1 MNSAM
6 RSGVYPRLI
15 GFLALLSCKTADAPP
30 VPSPAAEPPPP
41 ALLGIWT
48 VVSHS
53 MPGVSAMSD
62 AEADKWHG
70 LSIRLL
76 QAEAVSRSDRCVTP
90 EYRSVADT
98 LELSCG
104 QGVWSAFGARMF
116 AAGPDRV
123 RALWDGVLFE
133 LERDQDLTAVGQEPG
148 WFLELTQGK
157 ELRLIYAYGE
167 KRVIIPAPPGTR
179 DSSGAVMYRAK
190 ADSTDLAILVTRANC
205 ADAMS
210 GKPYPMTVTVTVN
223 GETLRGCGETMPVI
237 DGIPIAKAAL
247 VTLRIPGFADF
258 LALDGD
264 GAWVTNEGRVERL
277 VASESKPVA
286 TVPMGSP
293 CGAMAVDFG
302 SLWVADCKERVVV
315 RIGLTSHN
323 VEAKVA
329 TGLADPTG
337 ELSIATGAAS
347 VWILSD
353 TSGKLARIDPAT
365 NTVIATIP
373 VAAGSFAAVFGF
385 GSVWI
390 TTTNAGSVQRVDPGT
405 NTVVATIPVG
415 PTPRFLAAGEG
426 GVWTLNQGD
435 GTVSRIDPAT
445 NTVSATIDASVP
457 GGGGDIATGGGKVWV
472 RARKVLLS
480 VIDPRDNLVVRR
492 YGPQAGS
499 GAVRADST
507 RAWVTAHDT
516 QEVWVLPVRQD

>member
-1 MNSAM
+1 VVSTTSDLGIQQSAFGN
-6 RSGVYPRLI
+6 RFFQCTLI
-15 GFLALLSCKTADAPP
+15 LLPPHELRDAIRALPAADWLSRPALCKAADAPP
-30 VPSPAAEPPPP
+30 SSIPAAEPPPP

-179 DSSGAVMYRAK
+179 DSSGAVTYRAK

-223 GETLRGCGETMPVI
+223 GETLRGCGEPMKVI

-247 VTLRIPGFADF
+247 ATLRIPGFADF

-329 TGLADPTG
+329 TGTGRSDRRAEHRDRSGVGMDPLRHQWQARPDRSRHQYRNRDHPRRRRFIRG
-337 ELSIATGAAS
+337 GI
-347 VWILSD
+347 WIRLGLD
-353 TSGKLARIDPAT
+353 H
-365 NTVIATIP
+365 
-373 VAAGSFAAVFGF
+373 
-385 GSVWI
+385 
-390 TTTNAGSVQRVDPGT
+390 
-405 NTVVATIPVG
+405 
-415 PTPRFLAAGEG
+415 
-426 GVWTLNQGD
+426 
-435 GTVSRIDPAT
+435 
-445 NTVSATIDASVP
+445 
-457 GGGGDIATGGGKVWV
+457 
-472 RARKVLLS
+472 
-480 VIDPRDNLVVRR
+480 
-492 YGPQAGS
+492 
-499 GAVRADST
+499 
-507 RAWVTAHDT
+507 HD
-516 QEVWVLPVRQD
+516 

>member
-1 MNSAM
+1 
-6 RSGVYPRLI
+6 
-15 GFLALLSCKTADAPP
+15 
-30 VPSPAAEPPPP
+30 
-41 ALLGIWT
+41 
-48 VVSHS
+48 
-53 MPGVSAMSD
+53 
-62 AEADKWHG
+62 
-70 LSIRLL
+70 L
-76 QAEAVSRSDRCVTP
+76 QP
-90 EYRSVADT
+90 
-98 LELSCG
+98 
-104 QGVWSAFGARMF
+104 
-116 AAGPDRV
+116 
-123 RALWDGVLFE
+123 
-133 LERDQDLTAVGQEPG
+133 
-148 WFLELTQGK
+148 
-157 ELRLIYAYGE
+157 
-167 KRVIIPAPPGTR
+167 
-179 DSSGAVMYRAK
+179 
-190 ADSTDLAILVTRANC
+190 
-205 ADAMS
+205 
-210 GKPYPMTVTVTVN
+210 
-223 GETLRGCGETMPVI
+223 
-237 DGIPIAKAAL
+237 
-247 VTLRIPGFADF
+247 
-258 LALDGD
+258 
-264 GAWVTNEGRVERL
+264 
-277 VASESKPVA
+277 
-286 TVPMGSP
+286 
-293 CGAMAVDFG
+293 
-302 SLWVADCKERVVV
+302 
-315 RIGLTSHN
+315 
-323 VEAKVA
+323 
-329 TGLADPTG
+329 GLADPTG
-337 ELSIATGAAS
+337 ELSIATGAGS

-390 TTTNAGSVQRVDPGT
+390 TTTNAGSVQRIDPGT